1 MKLRILLFLSICSVL
16 SVNSE
21 EKAPHQKDI
30 TAPKGSARYCFQLNK
45 NKNLIRYEVLPGGG
59 WDNLRNKEAG
69 QVVSYNFSHC
79 RTTDDG
85 RYLIPDNTYT
95 IPLKSSLLETFA
107 ELFDHWQNYK
117 ATTSTSINVEAG
129 LHLTHFGIDGKF
141 SSESEKV
148 KKQMIQDQSITTR
161 VQARYIRYTAKL
173 QPDSELN
180 PSFRKRILS
189 IAAHLQLNRT
199 NMARYESQLLVRD
212 FGTHVITSID
222 AGAAIVQQDQIKSK
236 FTESYSFV
244 KNQILAAASAS
255 FFSVASISTEYK
267 LTTTQEMID
276 QYLQNRTHS
285 HINSYGGPVFK
296 PQNFTLNKWGE
307 QIDNELVAMDRSGD
321 PIYFLITPFSLPEL
335 PPSVVYKLIQS
346 VKTAVK
352 LYYKFNIYRGCTK
365 VDSPNFSFQAN
376 IDDGTCKSKETN
388 FTFGGVY
395 QACWQSGSLSDN
407 ICNGLVQ
414 KNPLTGDTSCPKEYE
429 AVLVNSWTSSK
440 SESHHECHRCWLF
453 AHCCH
458 DSTYYGSAQIS
469 SYWCVARDHVDQQ
482 HGFLFGG
489 VFTST
494 VGNIVTQTRSCPQF
508 FYPLKMGR
516 DLYVCVSDDYELGS
530 KYSVP
535 FAGFYSCVFWQS
547 INASSARTIVI

>member
-1 MKLRILLFLSICSVL
+1 
-16 SVNSE
+16 
-21 EKAPHQKDI
+21 
-30 TAPKGSARYCFQLNK
+30 
-45 NKNLIRYEVLPGGG
+45 
-59 WDNLRNKEAG
+59 
-69 QVVSYNFSHC
+69 
-79 RTTDDG
+79 
-85 RYLIPDNTYT
+85 
-95 IPLKSSLLETFA
+95 
-107 ELFDHWQNYK
+107 
-117 ATTSTSINVEAG
+117 
-129 LHLTHFGIDGKF
+129 
-141 SSESEKV
+141 
-148 KKQMIQDQSITTR
+148 
-161 VQARYIRYTAKL
+161 
-173 QPDSELN
+173 
-180 PSFRKRILS
+180 
-189 IAAHLQLNRT
+189 
-199 NMARYESQLLVRD
+199 MARYESQLLVRD

-267 LTTTQEMID
+267 HTTTQEMID

-321 PIYFLITPFSLPEL
+321 PIYFLITPYSLPEL

-346 VKTAVK
+346 VKTAVE
-352 LYYKFNIYRGCTK
+352 LYYKFNTYRGCTK
-365 VDSPNFSFQAN
+365 RDSPNFSFQAN

-395 QACWQSGSLSDN
+395 QTCLQSGRLSQN

-414 KNPLTGDTSCPKEYE
+414 KNPLTGGFSCPKEYE

-440 SESHHECHRCWLF
+440 SESHHKCHRCWLF

-489 VFTST
+489 VYTST
-494 VGNIVTQTRSCPQF
+494 VGNLLTQTRSCPLF

-535 FAGFYSCVFWQS
+535 FAGFYSCVSGNPLMLHQQEKLSFKAYGGETVHSLGKYMRNSGPSHWPMGCPPGFSQHLATVENGCQIDFCVKS
-547 INASSARTIVI
+547 NAFSDVGLPAIRRPPFMQIPADGFHGFKQL